1 MSELK
6 KTQQMK
12 KKKTVNYPVETG
24 DAIIIIKENGNVEL
38 CFGEED
44 LAFPMT
50 WPDQEN
56 YKTAVQFALMLDSF
70 IKNGEALDEIILT
83 SPTGNLPGDL
93 LRDSSIGTVEIS
105 GIGEITGVE
114 EVVDS
119 LPKEESEDTGESE
132 GKEIY
137 SGNKVLDL
145 TEKLNQKI
153 KEDNENDK

>member
-1 MSELK
+1 
-6 KTQQMK
+6 MK

-24 DAIIIIKENGNVEL
+24 DAIIVIKEDGRIEL

-44 LAFPMT
+44 LEFPMS

-70 IKNGEALDEIILT
+70 IKNGDALDEIILT

-114 EVVDS
+114 EVVNS
-119 LPKEESEDTGESE
+119 LPEVASEDTGESE

-137 SGNKVLDL
+137 SGKVLDI
-145 TEKLNQKI
+145 TEKLKLKN
-153 KEDNENDK
+153 KEDNDNNK

>member
-1 MSELK
+1 
-6 KTQQMK
+6 MK

-24 DAIIIIKENGNVEL
+24 DAIIVIKEDGRIEL

-44 LAFPMT
+44 LEFPMS

-70 IKNGEALDEIILT
+70 IKNGDALDEIILT

-105 GIGEITGVE
+105 GIGE
-114 EVVDS
+114 
-119 LPKEESEDTGESE
+119 
-132 GKEIY
+132 GKIF
-137 SGNKVLDL
+137 
-145 TEKLNQKI
+145 
-153 KEDNENDK
+153 

>member
-1 MSELK
+1 
-6 KTQQMK
+6 MK

-24 DAIIIIKENGNVEL
+24 DAIIVIKEDGRIEL

-44 LAFPMT
+44 LEFPMT

-70 IKNGEALDEIILT
+70 IKNGDALDEIILT

-93 LRDSSIGTVEIS
+93 LRESEIGNVEIS

-114 EVVDS
+114 EVVNS
-119 LPKEESEDTGESE
+119 LPEEASEDTGESE

-137 SGNKVLDL
+137 SGKVLDI
-145 TEKLNQKI
+145 TEKLKLKN
-153 KEDNENDK
+153 KEDNDNNK

>member
-1 MSELK
+1 
-6 KTQQMK
+6 MK

-24 DAIIIIKENGNVEL
+24 DAIIVIKEDGRIEL

-44 LAFPMT
+44 LEFPMT

-70 IKNGEALDEIILT
+70 IKNGDALDDIILT

-93 LRDSSIGTVEIS
+93 LRESEIGNVEIS

-114 EVVDS
+114 EVVNS
-119 LPKEESEDTGESE
+119 LPEEASEDTGESE

-137 SGNKVLDL
+137 SGKVLDI
-145 TEKLNQKI
+145 TEKLKLKN
-153 KEDNENDK
+153 KEDNDNNK

>member
-1 MSELK
+1 
-6 KTQQMK
+6 MK

-24 DAIIIIKENGNVEL
+24 DAIIVIKEDGRIEL

-44 LAFPMT
+44 LEYPMS

-70 IKNGEALDEIILT
+70 IKNGDALDEIILT

-114 EVVDS
+114 EVVNS
-119 LPKEESEDTGESE
+119 LPEEASEDTGESE

-137 SGNKVLDL
+137 SGKVLDI
-145 TEKLNQKI
+145 TEKLKLKN
-153 KEDNENDK
+153 KEDNDNNK

>member
-1 MSELK
+1 
-6 KTQQMK
+6 MK

-24 DAIIIIKENGNVEL
+24 DAIIVIKEDGRIEL

-44 LAFPMT
+44 LEFPMT

-70 IKNGEALDEIILT
+70 IKNGDALDDIILT

-93 LRDSSIGTVEIS
+93 LREKEIGNVEIS
-105 GIGEITGVE
+105 GIGEVS
-114 EVVDS
+114 VNDMVNS
-119 LPKEESEDTGESE
+119 LPEEASEDTGESE

-137 SGNKVLDL
+137 SGKVLDI
-145 TEKLNQKI
+145 TKKIKQKN
-153 KEDNENDK
+153 KEDNDNNK

>member
-1 MSELK
+1 
-6 KTQQMK
+6 MK

-24 DAIIIIKENGNVEL
+24 DAIIVIKEDGRIEL

-44 LAFPMT
+44 LEFPMT

-70 IKNGEALDEIILT
+70 IKNGDALDEIILT

-114 EVVDS
+114 EVVNS
-119 LPKEESEDTGESE
+119 LPEEASEDTGESE

-137 SGNKVLDL
+137 SGKVIDIK
-145 TEKLNQKI
+145 EKLKLKN
-153 KEDNENDK
+153 KEDNDNNK

>member
-1 MSELK
+1 
-6 KTQQMK
+6 MK

-24 DAIIIIKENGNVEL
+24 DAIIVIKEDGRIEL

-44 LAFPMT
+44 LEFPMT

-70 IKNGEALDEIILT
+70 IKNGDALDEIILT

-93 LRDSSIGTVEIS
+93 LRESEIGNVEIS
-105 GIGEITGVE
+105 GIGEITRVE
-114 EVVDS
+114 EVVNS
-119 LPKEESEDTGESE
+119 LPEEASEDTGESE

-137 SGNKVLDL
+137 SGKVLDI
-145 TEKLNQKI
+145 TEKLKLKN
-153 KEDNENDK
+153 KEDNDNNK